1 MAAFKLSVVF
11 YFLFL
16 GAYAKNTSH
25 SSQEILQS
33 NGVKSDGPRSETK
46 SDTTIEAMTRDDN
59 SQERCDMEPDN
70 KINEQFTKYVQEF
83 TESDSGKLLKS
94 MISRGPMSKLSRP
107 ITNLLEKVDKG
118 HIERLKRVSKEP
130 YDMTWNVVSL
140 VLSAI
145 YTVVL
150 AYLTMVCPLSN
161 YTILTISAYVLCSVV
176 MGLCHDILPLWAVAA
191 FGIVGDIV
199 VWFLLSFLDNVK
211 RRQICVLSACMV
223 FSKMVYDLHAVLPV
237 DFISPNYTGIC
248 GILVNYIF
256 RSNSF
261 IFLRISYLV
270 FLILLTGSIFIRL
283 PSFVAGDPMELQE
296 IDVGA
301 TIMKRLICF
310 VSALPAAGFCNQIY
324 STIRK
329 VANPLGPMTY
339 FVIPTKFRLEE
350 LGSYVAVL
358 SWVSFAIAYY
368 ELIKHSN
375 ENQILTPPKKR
386 RSWRA
391 YTRTISRL

>member
-1 MAAFKLSVVF
+1 MATFKLAVVF
-11 YFLFL
+11 YLLLL

-33 NGVKSDGPRSETK
+33 NGVRKGEAKSERKTETK
-46 SDTTIEAMTRDDN
+46 TEDDN

-70 KINEQFTKYVQEF
+70 KINEQFTKYVREF
-83 TESDSGKLLKS
+83 TDSDSGKLLKD
-94 MISRGPMSKLSRP
+94 MISTGPMSKLSRP

-118 HIERLKRVSKEP
+118 HIERLKRVAKEP
-130 YDMTWNVVSL
+130 YDLTWNIVNL

-150 AYLTMVCPLSN
+150 AYLTMFYPLSN

-176 MGLCHDILPLWAVAA
+176 MGLCHDIFPLWAVAM
-191 FGIVGDIV
+191 FGVVGDIL
-199 VWFLLSFLDNVK
+199 VWFLLSLLDNVK

-223 FSKMVYDLHAVLPV
+223 FSKMVYDLHAVIPL

-248 GILVNYIF
+248 GILVNYTF

-261 IFLRISYLV
+261 IFLRILYLV
-270 FLILLTGSIFIRL
+270 FLIFLTGSIFIRL

-310 VSALPAAGFCNQIY
+310 VSALPAAGFCNQLY
-324 STIRK
+324 CTIRK
-329 VANPLGPMTY
+329 IANPLGPMTY

-350 LGSYVAVL
+350 LGSYVAVA
-358 SWVSFAIAYY
+358 SWALFSITYY